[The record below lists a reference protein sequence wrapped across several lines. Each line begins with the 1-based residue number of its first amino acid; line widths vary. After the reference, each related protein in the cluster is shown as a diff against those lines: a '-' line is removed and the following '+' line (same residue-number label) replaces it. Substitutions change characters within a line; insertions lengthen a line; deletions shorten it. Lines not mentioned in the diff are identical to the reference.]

1 MLFHRVKVPG
11 TFPSKGTWYLLLVLI
26 SLYGLSLGLKPFL
39 GGLDVILFYKRQNFG
54 RYQIIFAIIA
64 TFQFFSSI
72 SVAINTSFLPE
83 GIYSPTIRYGNISG
97 LDQRYNEKGSLVS
110 LTDANA
116 IELNAKTLSKFNSQV
131 QNLIT
136 SLNRFGAF
144 KIGDALNLGTL
155 EIQSSPQIQYAAP
168 ILAKGITNSW
178 TLAVALPVVHYKNR
192 VQLSQS
198 FSNINYYRQEFS
210 GLSTDLDKA
219 LETNLGEST
228 QQVLQDKGYR
238 RLEDR
243 DSQFLGDIQLVSLY
257 KLYDRADWTLILQ
270 STLTLPTGPS
280 YDPDD
285 LLALNNTFHKTSLE
299 NSIALLKW
307 INPSWKLIP
316 YVSLKYTLPEKINMR
331 VPEDEDDI
339 LPNQDTTESVTRK
352 DGIAY
357 EFGLQNAIDISD
369 SFQISLDYRIGTKN
383 TDKFLGDRN
392 SRYDLLEK
400 DTLTRWQKTAL
411 EFTYSTIKS
420 YFRSSSSIP
429 FIASINFFDTIGGAN
444 IERRFGQ
451 EISFTLFF

>member
-1 MLFHRVKVPG
+1 M
-11 TFPSKGTWYLLLVLI
+11 
-26 SLYGLSLGLKPFL
+26 
-39 GGLDVILFYKRQNFG
+39 
-54 RYQIIFAIIA
+54 
-64 TFQFFSSI
+64 
-72 SVAINTSFLPE
+72 
-83 GIYSPTIRYGNISG
+83 
-97 LDQRYNEKGSLVS
+97 VS
-110 LTDANA
+110 LTDVNA
-116 IELNAKTLSKFNSQV
+116 IEFDAKTLSKFNSQA

-144 KIGDALNLGTL
+144 KMGDALNLGTL
-155 EIQSSPQIQYAAP
+155 EIHSSPQIQYTAP
-168 ILAKGITNSW
+168 ILAKGMTSRW
-178 TLAVALPVVHYKNR
+178 TLALGLPVVHYKNE

-210 GLSTDLDKA
+210 GLSKELDNA

-243 DSQFLGDIQLVSLY
+243 DSQFLGDVQLVSLY

-270 STLTLPTGPS
+270 STLTLPTGPA

-299 NSIALLKW
+299 NAIALAKW
-307 INPSWKLIP
+307 VTPSWKLIP
-316 YVSLKYTLPEKINMR
+316 YVSLKYTLPEKINAR

-339 LPNQDTTESVTRK
+339 LPNQDTTENVTRK
-352 DGIAY
+352 DGMAY
-357 EFGLQNAIDISD
+357 ELGLQNAIDVTD
-369 SFQISLDYRIGTKN
+369 SFQISLDYRIGTKD
-383 TDKFLGDRN
+383 TDRFSGDRN

-400 DTLTRWQKTAL
+400 DTLTRWQKTCL
-411 EFTYSTIKS
+411 EFTYSTVKS

-429 FIASINFFDTIGGAN
+429 FIASINFFDTIAGAN
-444 IERRFGQ
+444 TERRFGQ

>member
-1 MLFHRVKVPG
+1 M
-11 TFPSKGTWYLLLVLI
+11 TF
-26 SLYGLSLGLKPFL
+26 FCE
-39 GGLDVILFYKRQNFG
+39 RQNFC
-54 RYQIIFAIIA
+54 RYQIFFAIVA
-64 TFQFFSSI
+64 AFQFFSSI

-83 GIYSPTIRYGNISG
+83 GIYSPAIRYGNISG

-110 LTDANA
+110 LTDVNA
-116 IELNAKTLSKFNSQV
+116 IEFDAKTLSKFNSQA

-144 KIGDALNLGTL
+144 KMGDALNLGVL
-155 EIQSSPQIQYAAP
+155 EIHSSPQIEYTAP
-168 ILAKGITNSW
+168 ILAKGITSRW
-178 TLAVALPVVHYKNR
+178 TLALGLPVIHYKNQ

-198 FSNINYYRQEFS
+198 FSNINYYKQEFS
-210 GLSTDLDKA
+210 GLSKDLDTA

-238 RLEDR
+238 RLENR

-270 STLTLPTGPS
+270 STLTLPTGPT

-299 NSIALLKW
+299 NAIALAKW
-307 INPSWKLIP
+307 VTPSWKLIP
-316 YVSLKYTLPEKINMR
+316 YVSLKYTLPEKINVR

-339 LPNQDTTESVTRK
+339 LPNQDTTEAVTRK
-352 DGIAY
+352 DGMAY
-357 EFGLQNAIDISD
+357 ELGLQNAVDISD
-369 SFQISLDYRIGTKN
+369 SFQVSLDYRIGTKD
-383 TDKFLGDRN
+383 TDRFSGDLK

-411 EFTYSTIKS
+411 EFTYSTVKS
-420 YFRSSSSIP
+420 YFRSSSAIP
-429 FIASINFFDTIGGAN
+429 FIASINFFDTIAGAN
-444 IERRFGQ
+444 TERRFGQ